1 MKIKG
6 FIFDLDGTLADTL
19 PELNRAMNVTR
30 SRFGLPPIGR
40 TEVLRGIN
48 DGPRAFVERTFPE
61 GTDKETID
69 RATDFYIYDYEQYYM
84 ETKTSFAGMKETV
97 AAMHDLGCRTAV
109 FFARMVMPRSR
120 SRSPE
125 SMTRSV
131 VAWFSR

>member
-69 RATDFYIYDYEQYYM
+69 RATDF
-84 ETKTSFAGMKETV
+84 
-97 AAMHDLGCRTAV
+97 
-109 FFARMVMPRSR
+109 
-120 SRSPE
+120 
-125 SMTRSV
+125 
-131 VAWFSR
+131 

>member
-48 DGPRAFVERTFPE
+48 DGPRAFVECTFPE

-84 ETKTSFAGMKETV
+84 ETKTSFAGM
-97 AAMHDLGCRTAV
+97 
-109 FFARMVMPRSR
+109 
-120 SRSPE
+120 
-125 SMTRSV
+125 
-131 VAWFSR
+131 